1 MVLGAARR
9 RRYLQ
14 IMVSRAR
21 PPTHVRVE
29 PRAHDEPLGSPYR
42 GPRERAPSLRITVSI
57 DPGPPAKAPEAAG
70 AVASIAG
77 LLAFSPLP
85 PFANTVGLA
94 ALGTFWA
101 RRLRRL
107 LRWDHRAT
115 ARDVIVD
122 VDDQEVAVRDPCGAS
137 HVVAAG
143 SIAQLFVVER
153 MPPEGR
159 FYAWYGL
166 FARRRGQ
173 HDLLLLET
181 PEWRVARY
189 VERAVEERLALDDEP
204 VRGELP
210 RLAE

>member
-1 MVLGAARR
+1 
-9 RRYLQ
+9 
-14 IMVSRAR
+14 MVSLAR

-29 PRAHDEPLGSPYR
+29 PRAHEEPLDSPYR

-57 DPGPPAKAPEAAG
+57 DPGPLPKAPEAAG
-70 AVASIAG
+70 AVVSIAG

-85 PFANTVGLA
+85 PVANTVGLA

-101 RRLRRL
+101 GRLRRL
-107 LRWDHRAT
+107 LRWDRRMT
-115 ARDVIVD
+115 ARDIIVD
-122 VDDQEVAVRDPCGAS
+122 VDDQEVVIRDPCGPS
-137 HVVAAG
+137 QVVPSG

-159 FYAWYGL
+159 FFAWYGL
-166 FARRRGQ
+166 FARRRGH

-189 VERAVEERLALDDEP
+189 VEHAVEARLALDDEP